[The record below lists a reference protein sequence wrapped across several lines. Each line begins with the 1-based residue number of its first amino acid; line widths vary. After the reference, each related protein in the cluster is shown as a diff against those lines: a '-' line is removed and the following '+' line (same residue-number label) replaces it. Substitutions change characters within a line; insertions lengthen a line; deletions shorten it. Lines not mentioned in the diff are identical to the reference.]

1 MVEKVTKTPHE
12 DLICPLCLDIFED
25 ATLLNCEH
33 TFCRRCLVKC
43 DESQRDSDHL
53 TCPLCRSTTKLP
65 ETRVPGLS
73 RNRSIAE
80 RVDEYTSS
88 LGGLMA
94 LLDAKQT
101 CSSCNED
108 SIAVSFCKD
117 CDVYMC
123 ECCHKG
129 HRQMRFLFAKHRVAS
144 LDDGEVVTH
153 RQSDRCVA
161 HELQRKDLFC
171 ETCTVHV
178 CLKCVVV
185 DHRGHVIK
193 NQEDFEKDIQEKIN
207 DISQQCSRGKNRIKE
222 NIRRIEQARR
232 DMHGTIQNLEGGV
245 LKVRDSKLQRLQ
257 GTQNALVEN
266 LRSVQGRFDEELDML
281 KANQRKRVKT
291 ISSLLSLVMVDRLKN
306 LEGDSFSAHSL
317 ACEDLQKLLKET
329 DDVTIAVDQM
339 KKAANGVEFCS
350 VDERL
355 LDLGYMQVGMR
366 LVRELDVAFD
376 ALGMAALSTD
386 AVVLVPGGGGN
397 TYKSYFLSGREEP
410 YLRDCIKEPLHDLT
424 ILADGR
430 PVVSRTTEMC
440 SVYSTS
446 NDTSFNYTCK
456 KGRWDLRLCRDHRD
470 NVYAVNKNPEVYIF
484 SGEDPNPRKV
494 VPIKINAIKVAVTT
508 TGVIITG
515 TCIYA
520 PSTIH
525 VYDTDG
531 HLGSSIQ
538 AEKENEYL
546 YAAVDSHDRVL
557 VARVEGGS
565 KVLRLARYRLVGVTL
580 IEDIRFRDLKLP
592 HKIGSSSFW
601 NAFCCMVS
609 LTPKLVA
616 IATRTKHLY
625 FIELGV

>member
-1 MVEKVTKTPHE
+1 MAEEVTKTPNW

-43 DESQRDSDHL
+43 DVSQRDSVHL

-73 RNRSIAE
+73 RNHSIAE

-101 CSSCNED
+101 CSSCNEG

-123 ECCHKG
+123 EGCHKG

-153 RQSDRCVA
+153 RQCDRCAA

-171 ETCTVHV
+171 ETCKVHV

-193 NQEDFEKDIQEKIN
+193 NQDDFEKDIQQKIN
-207 DISQQCSRGKNRIKE
+207 DINQQCSREKNRIKE
-222 NIRRIEQARR
+222 NIRRIELARR
-232 DMHGTIQNLEGGV
+232 DMHGTIQNLEGAV
-245 LKVRDSKLQRLQ
+245 LKEHDRKSQRLL
-257 GTQNALVEN
+257 GTQNALVDN
-266 LRSVQGRFDEELDML
+266 VRSLKGRFDEELDRL
-281 KANQRKRVKT
+281 KANQRNRVKT
-291 ISSLLSLVMVDRLKN
+291 ISSLLSLAMVDRLKN

-317 ACEDLQKLLKET
+317 VCEDLQKLLKET
-329 DDVTIAVDQM
+329 DDVTIAVGQI
-339 KKAANGVEFCS
+339 KKAADGVNFCS

-366 LVRELDVAFD
+366 LVKELDVAFD
-376 ALGMAALSTD
+376 AWGMAALSTD
-386 AVVLVPGGGGN
+386 AVVLVAGRDGK
-397 TYKSYFLSGREEP
+397 KSYFLSGREEP
-410 YLRDCIKEPLHDLT
+410 YLCGCIKEPLHDLT

-430 PVVSRTTEMC
+430 HVVSRTPGMC

-446 NDTSFNYTCK
+446 NDTWFNYTCK
-456 KGRWDLRLCRDHRD
+456 KGEWDLRLCRDHRD

-484 SGEDPNPRKV
+484 SGENPNPKKV
-494 VPIKINAIKVAVTT
+494 VPIKINPIKVAVTT

-525 VYDTDG
+525 VYDRDG

-580 IEDIRFRDLKLP
+580 IEDMRFKDLKLP
-592 HKIGSSSFW
+592 HRINSSSFW

-616 IATRTKHLY
+616 IATHTKHLY
-625 FIELGV
+625 FIELGA